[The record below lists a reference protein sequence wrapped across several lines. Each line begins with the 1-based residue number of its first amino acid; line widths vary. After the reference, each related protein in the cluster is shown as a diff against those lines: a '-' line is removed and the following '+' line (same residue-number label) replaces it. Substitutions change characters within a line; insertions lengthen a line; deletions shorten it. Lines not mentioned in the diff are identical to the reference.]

1 MINHIRIRYR
11 YIFVASGCMLLSYEY
26 RRSCNGASYKNIQEV
41 LDREKERL
49 FWAES
54 ILELC
59 EKNPGAMKIWKQRI
73 SFADD
78 IDIYLY
84 GIEENTG
91 KNFSVHWIEPFF
103 KTFLKL

>member
-1 MINHIRIRYR
+1 MMNHIRIRYR
-11 YIFVASGCMLLSYEY
+11 YIFVASGCILMSHEY
-26 RRSCNGASYKNIQEV
+26 RRSCNGAFYKNIQEV

-54 ILELC
+54 VLELC
-59 EKNPGAMKIWKQRI
+59 KENPGAMKIWKQRI

-91 KNFSVHWIEPFF
+91 KNFSAHWIEPFF